1 MVDAV
6 DDKIPCTSES
16 TDGLGK
22 KGDVGQHTVVS
33 GSNGVNL
40 HHVKSIGVKVNSD
53 LLSGDGLGMVVRLH
67 VRVVGRGNG
76 SKTGGVLVQQRG
88 VVNRGT
94 TVEGSGKL
102 SGGTGVVPGVKIS
115 SGSVDEPGSG
125 SVGAGVAG
133 AVPEGEHNGLD
144 RVGVTDVVL
153 GGSTN
158 RETGDGGGLELLNTD
173 ITSGLSHKNTLLVGD
188 DGVVGPD
195 TGSGEGKGGRGTVTG
210 GKDSRNLLD
219 LSGVSVPRRDKTGSG
234 AHDEVNAHVVVGKG
248 GCGKGDSR
256 LPGEEERKGKVEL
269 VGDTSVKSVK
279 EDVVLSVGGKSL
291 NTVSGHGLVTSL
303 LGGRDRKGGPEIKLG
318 GLDLHRDKVVESD
331 GNLLDKVVHEVLD
344 PEVLET
350 RNGGHDGGSDL
361 KPARQKVVSST
372 RDGDRPSVSEISIST
387 GRGKDDGDLGEP
399 GRLNVLTNKVSDS
412 FITSVKVILERIKG
426 SKIDES
432 RCDVRRIG
440 SHVVL
445 L

>member
-53 LLSGDGLGMVVRLH
+53 LLSGNGLGVVVRLD
-67 VRVVGRGNG
+67 VGVVGRGNG
-76 SKTGGVLVQQRG
+76 SKTRGVLVQQRG
-88 VVNRGT
+88 VVDRRT

-102 SGGTGVVPGVKIS
+102 SSGTDVVPGVDVTTGSIGVSS
-115 SGSVDEPGSG
+115 SGSVGT
-125 SVGAGVAG
+125 GVTG
-133 AVPEGEHNGLD
+133 AVPKGEHNGLD
-144 RVGVTDVVL
+144 SVGVTDVVL
-153 GGSTN
+153 GSSAN
-158 RETGDGGGLELLNTD
+158 RETGDGGGLELLNAD
-173 ITSGLSHKNTLLVGD
+173 ITGGLSHKNTLLVGN

-195 TGSGEGKGGRGTVTG
+195 TGAGEGKSSGGAVSGTQSG
-210 GKDSRNLLD
+210 GKLD
-219 LSGVSVPRRDKTGSG
+219 KRCRVPRSDKTGSR

-248 GCGKGDSR
+248 GGGKGDSR

-269 VGDTSVKSVK
+269 VRNTSVKSVK

-291 NTVSGHGLVTSL
+291 NTVSGHSLVTSL
-303 LGGRDRKGGPEIKLG
+303 LGGGDGKGRPEIKLSR
-318 GLDLHRDKVVESD
+318 LDLHRDKVVESD

-344 PEVLET
+344 PEVLVP
-350 RNGGHDGGSDL
+350 RSGSYNGGSDL
-361 KPARQKVVSST
+361 KPARQKVVSRT
-372 RDGDRPSVSEISIST
+372 RDGDRPGVSEISGST
-387 GRGKDDGDLGEP
+387 GSSKDDGDLGEP

-412 FITSVKVILERIKG
+412 LITSVKVILKRIKG